1 MSNSQEPNQPTI
13 SDGINADLHYD
24 DAGNPFICDANGIWI
39 PHCGFI
45 SCLSHASRQP
55 SNTVQGGTCPNAGHW
70 PSDHP
75 HHNQG
80 RPWASLT
87 PASLTPASFPHTADH
102 GANTS
107 MFPPGPSRH
116 YIDPSAIPLLQG
128 QDDDLLT
135 PHIIAQAQGYV
146 QSPKVAG
153 TRRGAKPKSNK
164 SKGKE
169 KENLPRTKQGHP
181 QGANNYSVSNTNML
195 LNIIK
200 DELPIGQRGWLTV
213 MTKFNKRAIESGRP
227 ERKQT
232 SLETKFKQLVKTTK
246 PTGNGVCPPEIK
258 RAHHIDSLINERAG
272 THDLGDSDF
281 DDADGGRTGPS
292 SDDDSLPQPE
302 PRVAVARSAR
312 NEAPPPCCNAHGI
325 ATTGL
330 LNSLSNA
337 FDPTVQRAR
346 DEDQASRSLAN
357 TQLLTLSQQLHDS
370 QATNESLRGQL
381 FDLCNRMYE
390 AQHTADRAEMCLK
403 MMRAAPGPAHPVHS
417 MYHNLLKHKRQS
429 YRWFVDGG
437 ESRTWCSDDDCH
449 IPCRTSQLRL
459 SRAHSGPSPLS
470 PPSVP
475 PLLRFSVPPHF
486 RLLLNI
492 LVPVP

>member
-13 SDGINADLHYD
+13 SDGINANLHYD
-24 DAGNPFICDANGIWI
+24 DAGNPFIRDANGVWI

-45 SCLSHASRQP
+45 SSLSHASHQP
-55 SNTVQGGTCPNAGHW
+55 SNTVQGGTRPNAGHW

-87 PASLTPASFPHTADH
+87 PASFPHTADH

-107 MFPPGPSRH
+107 MFPPGPSQH
-116 YIDPSAIPLLQG
+116 YIDPSAIPLPQG
-128 QDDDLLT
+128 QDDDLST
-135 PHIIAQAQGYV
+135 PHVIAQAQGYV

-153 TRRGAKPKSNK
+153 ARRGAKPKSNK

-169 KENLPRTKQGHP
+169 KENVAFERSKKRSRPIQLDNDNDKLPRTKRGRP
-181 QGANNYSVSNTNML
+181 QGANNYSVSDTNVL
-195 LNIIK
+195 LNIIEDK
-200 DELPIGQRGWLTV
+200 LPIGQQGWLAV
-213 MTKFNKRAIESGRP
+213 MTKFNKRTIELGRP

-232 SLETKFKQLVKTTK
+232 SLETNFKQLVKTTK

-258 RAHHIDSLINERAG
+258 CAHHIDSLINERVG
-272 THDLGDSDF
+272 TRDLGDSDF
-281 DDADGGRTGPS
+281 NDADDGRTGPS

-302 PRVAVARSAR
+302 PWVAIARLAH
-312 NEAPPPCCNAHGI
+312 NEAPPPRCNARGT

-337 FDPTVQRAR
+337 FDPA
-346 DEDQASRSLAN
+346 
-357 TQLLTLSQQLHDS
+357 QLRDS

-381 FDLCNRMYE
+381 FDLCNCMYE
-390 AQHTADRAEMCLK
+390 AQRTADRAEMRLK
-403 MMRAAPGPAHPVHS
+403 MMRAAPGPAHPVRS

-437 ESRTWCSDDDCH
+437 ESRAWLSDDDTEFQQG
-449 IPCRTSQLRL
+449 IFEPNEGGSLEGFDDKNDIMQ
-459 SRAHSGPSPLS
+459 HSNAKVREDTAEL
-470 PPSVP
+470 
-475 PLLRFSVPPHF
+475 
-486 RLLLNI
+486 
-492 LVPVP
+492 